1 MDLLK
6 NSIQYTLSQLKSC
19 IQQMDEHNYTEAL
32 ELLSG
37 NTIGKHAR
45 HIIELFQC
53 LLQQSD
59 MDGII
64 NYDNRSHSKIIETS
78 VAMSISSIEDILQ
91 KVDHILEDMP
101 LQLLSCSDL
110 NGHTFLSHTS
120 LSREL
125 QYNIEHAIHHMAI
138 MQMAIKY
145 YYKQIVMPPSF
156 GIAYST
162 IQYQKVG

>member
-6 NSIQYTLSQLKSC
+6 QSIRFTLSQLKDC
-19 IQQMDEHNYTEAL
+19 IMQMDEHNYTEAL

-53 LLQQSD
+53 LLLQNKAQVL
-59 MDGII
+59 I
-64 NYDNRSHSKIIETS
+64 NYDDRAHSKIIETS
-78 VAMSISSIEDILQ
+78 VMMSINSIEDILQ
-91 KVDHILEDMP
+91 KVDEISEDTA

-110 NGHTFLSHTS
+110 NGSTFLSHTS

-138 MQMAIKY
+138 MQMAVKY
-145 YYKQIVMPPSF
+145 YYKQIVMPPNF
-156 GIAYST
+156 GVAYST
-162 IQYQKVG
+162 IQYQAIG